1 MKIKKTISKPLFALL
16 LVFSIISGSLLQDQP
31 AYAID
36 AAEACQGYT
45 GPSASLKPAC
55 ENGFNNPNINCDFV
69 YQQTV
74 GPLVP
79 NTACKAGKQAKA
91 TDTPAPTGHA
101 PQPAAPATEQGSEEC
116 NGISTSI
123 IPCKGKGTE
132 AIMNMLKFFLRILT
146 TLVGIVAVGGIIY
159 GGIQYTIARDNSEKT
174 KEAIKMI
181 LNVVYGLV
189 AFAFMVAILNFL
201 IPGGIFG

>member
-1 MKIKKTISKPLFALL
+1 MKTKKTIPKLLFASLL
-16 LVFSIISGSLLQDQP
+16 LFSIINGGLFQTQSVS
-31 AYAID
+31 AID
-36 AAEACQGYT
+36 ATEACRAYT
-45 GPSASLKPAC
+45 TTGARAAC
-55 ENGFNNPNINCDFV
+55 EQGFNGGNINCDV
-69 YQQTV
+69 AHPQTI
-74 GPLVP
+74 GPMT
-79 NTACKAGKQAKA
+79 NNSACNAGKQAKA
-91 TDTPAPTGHA
+91 TDTPAVLAQADG
-101 PQPAAPATEQGSEEC
+101 PATEQGSEEC

-123 IPCKGKGTE
+123 IPCEGKGTE